1 MFSGVS
7 LKSIRTKL
15 ERVGV
20 VMTDAQFASL
30 TYSELKQIYRKA
42 NKAYGLYEQVD
53 SIVNKQKVPTPDVPK
68 KS

>member
-30 TYSELKQIYRKA
+30 TYSELKQVYRKA
-42 NKAYGLYEQVD
+42 NKAYALYEQVD
-53 SIVNKQKVPTPDVPK
+53 GIVNKQKVPTPDVPK